1 MKHIKKNCP
10 PPSITAGEL
19 DKVWNQAATV
29 STEKKTGNISF
40 SRKRFEPYL
49 HRIPPDMN
57 LEDLFLEFLKNR
69 FAEENSL

>member
-19 DKVWNQAATV
+19 DKVWIQATAS
-29 STEKKTGNISF
+29 STEKKKSNISF

-57 LEDLFLEFLKNR
+57 LEDLFLEFLQNR
-69 FAEENSL
+69 FAEGE